1 MFEYMTIREMYEI
14 VQAGVQMEMDQI
26 EYVQLQGWIRTNRC
40 SGKLGFIELNDG
52 TYFRNAQL
60 VYKSE
65 LKNFDEVELDN
76 IFGGIAYDE
85 IQDEQEPSVVEEVE
99 SKNFDWD
106 EIGNWDDLDAKDNE
120 DEIAEENGYFHK
132 PNASDLMDTPS
143 STKGKFD
150 AGTTTKPPESGF
162 FSGVS
167 KGTDVPPVVF
177 ELDKDISPDFQA
189 AVSTPQPIDAGP
201 SILDSFM
208 LY

>member
-1 MFEYMTIREMYEI
+1 MSLKKDKFVVPITPVEPITDEI
-14 VQAGVQMEMDQI
+14 
-26 EYVQLQGWIRTNRC
+26 
-40 SGKLGFIELNDG
+40 
-52 TYFRNAQL
+52 
-60 VYKSE
+60 
-65 LKNFDEVELDN
+65 DEVELDN

-120 DEIAEENGYFHK
+120 DEIVEENGYFHK

-167 KGTDVPPVVF
+167 KVADVPPVVF

-201 SILDSFM
+201 SILDSSVPELQSMDIGVLRSVGASKKDSSFRICNT
-208 LY
+208 